1 MSQVAPQRQLAIGPT
16 VGPQD
21 GITHRGRSADQDH
34 TVHLPVD
41 AHRHDP
47 YVGTLRQHLGDS
59 FTGSR
64 GPLGWRRLRPTV
76 MG

>member
-1 MSQVAPQRQLAIGPT
+1 MSQVAPQRQLRIGPT

-21 GITHRGRSADQDH
+21 GIAHRGRSADQDH

-47 YVGTLRQHLGDS
+47 YVGTLRQHLGNA
-59 FTGSR
+59 GAGGR
-64 GPLGWRRLRPTV
+64 GPLGRWRLRPTG